1 MSGRTRGAGTPRCQR
16 TETAH
21 PSGGSSEGYDVPFR
35 QQALTLTAAGQG
47 ALVQC
52 SQASINRWIRNG
64 TARLAK
70 TGNKAPTVLR
80 GEHQFWLCVIRRIKP
95 KSTAAEVIAFIA
107 NNSSD
112 HAVFTPQQISKREI
126 ELGMTRKCAAT
137 TAEQAFTPQNILRAQ
152 LYWTTPWP
160 TGIVGANQL
169 NDSDEFGLWV
179 EKANPSRGKGPRGVA
194 IRQPG
199 KYGHGEKFT
208 CVISI
213 MQDGRRW
220 FSMEKRAGTSAD
232 DFNDF
237 IDDVINGPSGI
248 GAAGG
253 AVPQIDFIW
262 DNLLA
267 HHSAMVVNTVY
278 SAGHRII
285 PRPPYRPFDG
295 PVEFAINTIE
305 QELSRRISHVT
316 TDAQLYTEVQN
327 IVIGLRN
334 LGNYFRHCG
343 Y

>member
-16 TETAH
+16 TEPAH

-137 TAEQAFTPQNILRAQ
+137 TAEQEFTPQNILRAA
-152 LYWTTPWP
+152 LLDDALADGDRGRESAERLP
-160 TGIVGANQL
+160 TNLDYGRE
-169 NDSDEFGLWV
+169 SESV
-179 EKANPSRGKGPRGVA
+179 E
-194 IRQPG
+194 RQRPA
-199 KYGHGEKFT
+199 
-208 CVISI
+208 
-213 MQDGRRW
+213 RR
-220 FSMEKRAGTSAD
+220 RH
-232 DFNDF
+232 
-237 IDDVINGPSGI
+237 P
-248 GAAGG
+248 AAG
-253 AVPQIDFIW
+253 
-262 DNLLA
+262 
-267 HHSAMVVNTVY
+267 
-278 SAGHRII
+278 
-285 PRPPYRPFDG
+285 
-295 PVEFAINTIE
+295 
-305 QELSRRISHVT
+305 
-316 TDAQLYTEVQN
+316 
-327 IVIGLRN
+327 
-334 LGNYFRHCG
+334 
-343 Y
+343 